1 MKRLSLLLIMVSV
14 SAMILSC
21 ATTPPTPEETFK
33 ADNEVFLKAPS
44 FGKDEVFRVLVMSDT
59 YQISQTAA
67 KESIA
72 RLEDKGGDQFM
83 IEDLAKNDKIN
94 EAREAIYTV
103 SLYPDSGRIYQIRPK
118 RLSNLLEVDHLIVQ
132 DIQRWN
138 IVHPSGKKMSVSP
151 LKFDVYYRV
160 VLRKKISDDAILQEK
175 RDALKDK
182 IRH

>member
-1 MKRLSLLLIMVSV
+1 MKSLYLLLIMVSAT
-14 SAMILSC
+14 SLILSC
-21 ATTPPTPEETFK
+21 ATAQPTPDEAIK
-33 ADNEVFLKAPS
+33 AENEAFLKAPS
-44 FGKDEVFRVLVMSDT
+44 FGKEEVFRVLVMSDT
-59 YQISQTAA
+59 YQITQTAA
-67 KESIA
+67 KETIS

-83 IEDLAKNDKIN
+83 VEDLAKNDKIN

-118 RLSNLLEVDHLIVQ
+118 RLSNLLEIDHLIVQ

-138 IVHPSGKKMSVSP
+138 IVHPSGKKMEVSP

-160 VLRKKISDDAILQEK
+160 VLRKKISDEAILQEK

-182 IRH
+182 IGH